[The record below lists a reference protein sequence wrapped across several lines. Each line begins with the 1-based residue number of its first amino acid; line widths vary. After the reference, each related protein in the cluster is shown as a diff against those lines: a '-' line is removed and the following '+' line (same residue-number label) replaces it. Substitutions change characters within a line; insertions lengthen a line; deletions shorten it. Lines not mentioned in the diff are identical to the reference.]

1 MFAKNTRRGR
11 IDFDSATRQDAA
23 PSTCVLNTMIEY
35 IFFEAILRDKFV
47 AQAEQRGVPCTV
59 TDDPMGMVV
68 AIPEDLPE
76 ELADEIEDFYESLEL
91 EQEGMSLAEGDL
103 HRLAG
108 FGFKLPDGQ
117 ARLLPLDT
125 DMANRLMANFTLAEI
140 QELLNA
146 VARYALEPPNDHLCK
161 ILAEQI
167 AQEKT

>member
-1 MFAKNTRRGR
+1 
-11 IDFDSATRQDAA
+11 
-23 PSTCVLNTMIEY
+23 MIEY
-35 IFFEAILRDKFV
+35 IFFEASLRDKFV
-47 AQAEQRGVPCTV
+47 AHAAQRGVPCTAS
-59 TDDPMGMVV
+59 DDTMGMVV

-76 ELADEIEDFYESLEL
+76 ELSDEMESFYERLEH

-146 VARYALEPPNDHLCK
+146 VARYALEPPNEHLCK
-161 ILAEQI
+161 ILASQI
-167 AQEKT
+167 ASEKV